1 MKKIVSVSVNP
12 TIMQKQYY
20 RMKVA
25 MPETEK
31 QEYEPKL
38 RSLAASTYCYHE
50 MSKCCVLVSSI
61 LPPNQHK
68 NLKQFSYKIGQVQ
81 AEI

>member
-1 MKKIVSVSVNP
+1 MK
-12 TIMQKQYY
+12 TIRFCFCKPNDYAKAIL

-38 RSLAASTYCYHE
+38 GSLAASTYCYHE

-61 LPPNQHK
+61 LPPN
-68 NLKQFSYKIGQVQ
+68 
-81 AEI
+81 

>member
-1 MKKIVSVSVNP
+1 MK
-12 TIMQKQYY
+12 TIRFCFCKPNDYAKAIL

-38 RSLAASTYCYHE
+38 GSLAASTYCYHE

-61 LPPNQHK
+61 LPPKQHK